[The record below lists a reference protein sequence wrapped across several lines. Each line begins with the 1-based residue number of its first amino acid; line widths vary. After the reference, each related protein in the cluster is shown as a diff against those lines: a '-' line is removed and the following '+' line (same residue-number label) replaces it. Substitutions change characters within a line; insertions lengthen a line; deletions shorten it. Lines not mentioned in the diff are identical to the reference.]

1 MQSKRERLGKDKRH
15 SEAKR
20 RGKGKGAAKAKP
32 LPRPMYFIFIGLLF
46 QADLSDLFFMTAAGS
61 SCWRPSGRRWTRC
74 VTRI

>member
-32 LPRPMYFIFIGLLF
+32 LPRPMYFYFPYLSLF
-46 QADLSDLFFMTAAGS
+46 ERHRVKASL
-61 SCWRPSGRRWTRC
+61 
-74 VTRI
+74 